1 MGELRPG
8 MTGRAEA
15 TVTETNVARA
25 MGSGD
30 VDVFATPAMVALM
43 EAAAVACVRDSL
55 GDENTSVGTS
65 IHTSHIA
72 ATPVGMKVRA
82 EAVLEQVD
90 GRRLI
95 FKVTAHDEREKI
107 GEGVH
112 ERFVVHREKFV
123 SRVRSKAG

>member
-1 MGELRPG
+1 
-8 MTGRAEA
+8 MTGKAE
-15 TVTETNVARA
+15 TMVTETNVARA

-95 FKVTAHDEREKI
+95 FKVTAYDEREKI

>member
-8 MTGRAEA
+8 MTGKAE
-15 TVTETNVARA
+15 TMVTETNVARA

>member
-1 MGELRPG
+1 
-8 MTGRAEA
+8 MTGKAE
-15 TVTETNVARA
+15 TMVTETNVARA

>member
-1 MGELRPG
+1 
-8 MTGRAEA
+8 
-15 TVTETNVARA
+15 
-25 MGSGD
+25 
-30 VDVFATPAMVALM
+30 
-43 EAAAVACVRDSL
+43 
-55 GDENTSVGTS
+55 S

>member
-1 MGELRPG
+1 
-8 MTGRAEA
+8 MTGKAE
-15 TVTETNVARA
+15 TMVTETNVARA

-30 VDVFATPAMVALM
+30 VEVFATPAMVALM

-95 FKVTAHDEREKI
+95 FKVTAYDEREKI

>member
-1 MGELRPG
+1 
-8 MTGRAEA
+8 MTGKAE
-15 TVTETNVARA
+15 TVVTETNVARA

>member
-1 MGELRPG
+1 
-8 MTGRAEA
+8 MTGKAE
-15 TVTETNVARA
+15 TVVTETNVARA

-95 FKVTAHDEREKI
+95 FKVTAYDEREKI